1 MILDETLS
9 MKISHLPFL
18 LVFAACLLPL
28 ASSLLNRSLYN
39 IPASLVAFVLVVTI
53 KQLSFR
59 KTRKLNSHW
68 LILAGCIL
76 FTLLAF
82 QVSTD
87 RGWGILANG
96 GYVIVFAVSFYV
108 LLGSGKG
115 LSLRSMVRAISFIY
129 LFLLFSLVA
138 EAVLVFLGMQ
148 PVIAGWLNSTNAP
161 NYKVSNS
168 ADILRFF
175 GFMKDAGGL
184 NSMLIGSQIA
194 GMLSLFSLIWFLAVR
209 KLNASGDDYAR
220 SRPWIALSV
229 GALLLTVNGLIFLL
243 LVLAA
248 GGYLFFNIKR
258 KWIAV
263 GVIAVAVLTL
273 YEMVT
278 HGLLLARVFNENL
291 VHLQPE
297 DIEMYTNFGI
307 LSEVESLTT
316 YGYYIF
322 QFANP
327 VLYWLDL
334 GWIDQLMGV
343 GAQHL
348 LATNKY
354 IAGDFGLG
362 IAMLSS
368 GLIWIAAFLAAI
380 GGICVPALKHIQA
393 GPSEIQKWSV
403 LAAANA
409 LICMLWL
416 ASTLHYNQAFA
427 NPGGMTL
434 FALHLS
440 LTAYCRYRCLRT
452 YPSHGSAPLE
462 QPQSIGPLSR
472 VLA

>member
-1 MILDETLS
+1 
-9 MKISHLPFL
+9 MKISRLPFL

-59 KTRKLNSHW
+59 KTRILNPHW

-76 FTLLAF
+76 FTLLAY

-96 GYVIVFAVSFYV
+96 GYVIVFAVAFYV
-108 LLGSGKG
+108 LLVSGNG
-115 LSLRSMVRAISFIY
+115 LSLRSMVRAISLIY

-138 EAVLVFLGMQ
+138 EAVLVFLGIQ
-148 PVIAGWLNSTNAP
+148 PLIAGWLNSTNAP
-161 NYKVSNS
+161 NYKLSNS

-175 GFMKDAGGL
+175 GFMKESGGL
-184 NSMLIGSQIA
+184 NSLLIGSQIA
-194 GMLSLFSLIWFLAVR
+194 GMLSLFSLIWFLAVG
-209 KLNASGDDYAR
+209 KLNSGGDGYAR
-220 SRPWIALSV
+220 SRLWFALS
-229 GALLLTVNGLIFLL
+229 ACMFLSTVNGTNFLL
-243 LVLAA
+243 LALGA
-248 GGYLFFNIKR
+248 GAYLFFNIKR

-263 GVIAVAVLTL
+263 GVFAVAALVI
-273 YEMVT
+273 YVMVR
-278 HGLLLARVFNENL
+278 HGLLFSRIFNENL

-297 DIEMYTNFGI
+297 DIEMYSSFGT
-307 LSEVESLTT
+307 LRAVESMAT
-316 YGYYIF
+316 YEYYIYE
-322 QFANP
+322 FAGP

-334 GWIDQLMGV
+334 GWIDQLMGA

-348 LATNKY
+348 LAMNTY

-362 IAMLSS
+362 IAIMSS
-368 GLIWIAAFLAAI
+368 GLMWVVALVAAI
-380 GGICVPALKHIQA
+380 CGICIPALKLIQA
-393 GPSEIQKWSV
+393 GPYEIQKWSV
-403 LAAANA
+403 LASANA

-416 ASTLHYNQAFA
+416 ASTIHYNQAFA

-440 LTAYCRYRCLRT
+440 LTAFCHYRCRQIYQTLCA
-452 YPSHGSAPLE
+452 SPLKY
-462 QPQSIGPLSR
+462 PQSTEPLS
-472 VLA
+472 